1 MKRFL
6 TFIFF
11 FTLSSELIYADIEPD
26 NSSCIGEEIITE
38 LHGTTVQVTHSVAGK
53 VLADTDEFDHY
64 TFKPASSGKFVVS
77 YSSTENSDFAVTA
90 VTDCSTNSNVLVSNA
105 KTLADTTITV
115 ASGKT
120 VHIYIKRRSNKSA
133 DYTFSMVWTPD
144 AIIAPE
150 IDTPDDCS
158 TTGASSG
165 QRDFC
170 RRSSLITRGGMV
182 TIGNT
187 VLVPPDPNTQ
197 DCSAYSNGDFI
208 SDFSTS
214 NADAN
219 LCSYKLLPGKNSTSA
234 RLTLPDAANSEILF
248 AGLYWQSIVPDTAL
262 SSLTGMN
269 VHIQNEDAT
278 GGGAGLKAVTVDKL
292 DYELGAGRTGFYS
305 YAAFSN
311 ITSVF
316 TANNWTEGNI
326 IVEGIP
332 SYQGNI
338 PVLGNYGAWSLVV
351 IYKDPQQPLKNFSV
365 FDGWKIVKGAVNTEF
380 SDLEIGIQGF
390 YTPKVGSINSS
401 VSIFVAEGDKY
412 ISGDDLT
419 IVNELTGT
427 QVSLGTQNSSIDNV
441 PIREPF
447 LINNNGIDIHTYSV
461 GDYLQNQQ
469 SFVRF
474 HFKNTTNSTDTHWP
488 SMIAFETDIYE
499 PSFCYD
505 YAYSQNSSFFTNENN
520 GTEPPRIEGDPVQ
533 ANDLV
538 TVNLYVRNLEDSDI
552 EARNVLIDITDINTS
567 QAVYSRDSVKL
578 TYPNSI
584 FPLAVDDTDF
594 VVGDSFVKGIDIG
607 SVRGKDY
614 FYAHYELMPSV
625 TTIDMPI
632 NATMRYDLVFSD
644 GTVIPFESTL
654 GGEKLPM
661 CGGASSNYSPT
672 WSIFDIVDANLYSTG
687 NKKYNIPTQVA
698 RRPGYFNLVSFEPA
712 DLTTHKPVS
721 TIVAV
726 ELIDAGA
733 YHVTSASCSETSSSI
748 SGKIWITFGTGAG
761 GGEPSDVE
769 TLNIAAAISGGLIMQ
784 HPNYPIASPEDFYSV
799 ARKNAAFRI
808 SYNVAND
815 DGEELVQ
822 LGGGDNAWQIL
833 NFTKLVQDIGE
844 CSSPVLFNPNSDQ
857 LTTQVAAVC
866 GNSGGV
872 GGSALNNWQLARCQE
887 CIYGYRTKYVCS
899 RDNFAIRPE
908 ALDVKIFDRPQEAG
922 PEVQLEKVSNA
933 AVGYIYKYDIT
944 ATSHTSNLPTIG
956 YTQYFN
962 DGTDAN
968 LSFEWSPLPGR
979 DVSGCNDTD
988 HQSPFL
994 YIKDG
999 LDQNAEG
1006 SSSKLGRYDI
1016 KLIDREWTK
1025 VDVNP
1030 PHHTGINPI
1039 SGFDHSVYFEPDDC
1053 ILNSSDVPLSINN
1066 YNANKVGC
1074 DVKSSHTNL
1083 YTNTLFEDHN
1093 LTFRPYEYRVYTV
1106 SENSNSLLI
1115 TKGENDQNISAND
1128 FVYINN
1134 IQTTEQGGTIPP
1146 ENIGMSTRYR
1156 AFIRP
1161 VGAENN
1167 DTLPNFVNNCYAEP
1181 LQLETNMIIPAST
1194 QNLRR
1199 RVLTSDLITDIYS
1212 LPAAITT
1219 GIGSLKT
1226 DVSSVMTASTPVNLM
1241 PIIFTKSGRGTVAL
1255 EVDYNY
1261 DRERNVSVNPLQ
1273 INFSDSNLS
1282 CSNIADCTR
1291 VADLIDSSPHTDLVY
1306 DNNVTYIYG
1315 RLHSPR
1321 QRVAHIDPNSIQ
1333 TTAVIPL
1340 EYEFYCDSI
1349 TGCDIANFNSAQP
1362 LALSPIGLLSPD
1374 DVRWYRQNEHNVSV
1388 DGNAT
1393 ATQTRNGNDDDKF
1406 TTMQIDTNAVTGTYT
1421 YSGSRDYPYKA
1432 TIELFAPNWL
1442 LYNRYNGNAIANDF
1456 ELEFFRTG
1464 NWAGRDESGMN
1475 IDPSSPTNV
1484 NRRVEW

>member
-6 TFIFF
+6 TLLLY
-11 FTLSSELIYADIEPD
+11 FTLSSAFIYADSDPSND
-26 NSSCIGEEIITE
+26 TCTDEEIITE
-38 LHGTTVQVTHSVAGK
+38 LHGTTVQVTHSVAGQVVK
-53 VLADTDEFDHY
+53 DVDDFDYY
-64 TFKPASSGKFVVS
+64 TFEPAGSGKLIIS
-77 YSSTENSDFAVTA
+77 YSSTENTDFSVTA
-90 VTDCSTNSNVLVSNA
+90 VTECSTNSNVLVNNGN
-105 KTLADTTITV
+105 TLPDTTITV
-115 ASGKT
+115 ASGKA
-120 VHIYIKRRSNKSA
+120 VHIRIERTNKSA
-133 DYTFSMVWTPD
+133 NYTFSMVWTPD
-144 AIIAPE
+144 AVIAPS

-197 DCSAYSNGDFI
+197 DCSAYSDGDFI
-208 SDFSTS
+208 SDFTTS

-219 LCSYKLLPGKNSTSA
+219 LCSYKLLPSQNSTSA

-262 SSLTGMN
+262 GTLTGMN

-278 GGGAGLKAVTVDKL
+278 GAGAGLKAVTVDKL
-292 DYELGAGRTGFYS
+292 DYEVDIGKTDFYS

-311 ITSVF
+311 VTSIF

-332 SYQGNI
+332 SYQGKI
-338 PVLGNYGAWSLVV
+338 ATLGNYGAWSLVV
-351 IYKDPQQPLKNFSV
+351 IYKDPLQPLKNFSV
-365 FDGWKIVKGAVNTEF
+365 FDGWKIVKGAVGDSL

-390 YTPKVGSINSS
+390 YTPKAGSINSS

-441 PIREPF
+441 PDRVPF

-461 GDYLQNQQ
+461 GSYLQNEQ

-474 HFKNTTNSTDTHWP
+474 HFKNTTTETDTHWP

-505 YAYSQNSSFFTNENN
+505 YAYSQDSSFFTNENN
-520 GTEPPRIEGDPVQ
+520 GTEPPVIEGDPIQ
-533 ANDLV
+533 ANSSV
-538 TVNLYVRNLEDSDI
+538 TVSLYVRNLEDSDV
-552 EARNVLIDITDINTS
+552 EARNVLLDITDINTS
-567 QAVYSRDSVKL
+567 QAVYKSNSVKL

-584 FPLAVDDTDF
+584 FPLAVDDTNFIVDN
-594 VVGDSFVKGIDIG
+594 SFVKDIDIG
-607 SVRGKDY
+607 TVRGKDY
-614 FYAHYELMPSV
+614 FYARYELMPSV

-632 NATMRYDLVFSD
+632 NATMRYDLAFSD
-644 GTVIPFESTL
+644 GTIIPFESAL

-661 CGGASSNYSPT
+661 CGGASSTYSPT

-712 DLTTHKPVS
+712 DLTTHKPVR

-748 SGKIWITFGTGAG
+748 SGKVWVTFGTDDVIADT
-761 GGEPSDVE
+761 SDIE
-769 TLNIAAAISGGLIMQ
+769 TLDIAAAISGGLVMQ
-784 HPNYPIASPEDFYSV
+784 HPDYPITSPEDFYSV

-808 SYNVAND
+808 SYNVTND
-815 DGEELVQ
+815 DGEELIQ
-822 LGGGDNAWQIL
+822 LDGGDDAWQIL
-833 NFTKLVQDIGE
+833 NFTQLVQDIGE
-844 CSSPVLFNPNSDQ
+844 CSSPVLFNPSTS
-857 LTTQVAAVC
+857 TTTTNVATAC
-866 GNSGGV
+866 GNSGG
-872 GGSALNNWQLARCQE
+872 GSGSALDNWQLARCQE

-899 RDNFAIRPE
+899 RDNFSIRPE
-908 ALDVKIFDRPQEAG
+908 ALDIKIFDRPGGTG
-922 PEVQLEKVSNA
+922 PEVQLAKVSNA
-933 AVGYIYKYDIT
+933 AVGYTYHYDIT
-944 ATSHTSNLPTIG
+944 ATSHTSDLPTTG

-968 LSFEWSPLPGR
+968 LSFVWSPLPGR
-979 DVSGCNDTD
+979 DVSGCLNTD
-988 HQSPFL
+988 HQSPYL
-994 YIKDG
+994 YMNNG
-999 LDQNAEG
+999 LDENANG
-1006 SSSKLGRYDI
+1006 KSATLGNYDI

-1025 VDVNP
+1025 ADVNP

-1039 SGFDHSVYFEPDDC
+1039 SGFDHSIYFESDDC
-1053 ILNSSDVPLSINN
+1053 ILNSSAVPLSSNV
-1066 YNANKVGC
+1066 YAANKVGC
-1074 DVKSSHTNL
+1074 DIKSSHTNL
-1083 YTNTLFEDHN
+1083 NTGTLFEDYN
-1093 LTFRPYEYRVYTV
+1093 ITFRPYEYRVYTE
-1106 SENSNSLLI
+1106 SENKNSLWI
-1115 TKGENDQNISAND
+1115 TKGGSDKNITAND
-1128 FVYINN
+1128 YVYINN
-1134 IQTTEQGGTIPP
+1134 VQSELGVAILP
-1146 ENIGMSTRYR
+1146 EDISMSTRYR

-1161 VGAENN
+1161 VGEDSNN
-1167 DTLPNFVNNCYAEP
+1167 SLPNFVNNCYAEP
-1181 LQLETNMIIPAST
+1181 LQLETTMDIPAST
-1194 QNLRR
+1194 EDFRARVITGNLSNFTF
-1199 RVLTSDLITDIYS
+1199 VPNSSDTNMTI
-1212 LPAAITT
+1212 AA
-1219 GIGSLKT
+1219 GAGA
-1226 DVSSVMTASTPVNLM
+1226 VPVNLTPSM
-1241 PIIFTKSGRGTVAL
+1241 FTLINPGTIAL

-1261 DRERNVSVNPLQ
+1261 DRDRNKSVNP
-1273 INFSDSNLS
+1273 ITVNFSNSSLKCLNP
-1282 CSNIADCTR
+1282 ADCTR
-1291 VADLIDSSPHTDLVY
+1291 VADLLDESPQTDFVY

-1321 QRVAHIDPNSIQ
+1321 QRIADTDLSTIDA
-1333 TTAVIPL
+1333 TAVIPL
-1340 EYEFYCDSI
+1340 YYEFYCDSL
-1349 TGCDIANFNSAQP
+1349 TGCDIADFNSAQP

-1374 DVRWYRQNEHNVSV
+1374 DVRWYRQNEHNISV

-1393 ATQTRNGNDDDKF
+1393 ATRTRNGTDDERFRVDGDIK
-1406 TTMQIDTNAVTGTYT
+1406 MGININADAGVYT
-1421 YSGSRDYPYKA
+1421 YNGNRGYPYKA
-1432 TIELFAPNWL
+1432 TIELFAPDWL
-1442 LYNRYNGNAIANDF
+1442 LYNRYNGNAVVNDF
-1456 ELEFFRTG
+1456 ELEFFSAG
-1464 NWAGRDESGMN
+1464 QWAGRDASGMGLDVNTSSN
-1475 IDPSSPTNV
+1475 I